1 MTTID
6 INDLAAP
13 STRAFRPFAWLGSA
27 RAAWRRAAR
36 RRRTIQ
42 HLSTLDA
49 HLLRD
54 IGIAWEDVSDGLQG
68 HRRTIWL
75 NPLPRDH
82 E

>member
-6 INDLAAP
+6 INDLPVPA
-13 STRAFRPFAWLGSA
+13 TRAFRPFAWLGMA
-27 RAAWRRAAR
+27 LAAWRQSAR

-42 HLSTLDA
+42 HISTLDA

-54 IGIAWEDVSDGLQG
+54 IGIAWQDVHDAHVGR
-68 HRRTIWL
+68 RRTIWL